1 MWHVRYEAE
10 GAPVSVIYCHCNSC
24 RKHTGAPVV
33 ALAGFKREQVRF
45 THSERTIY
53 YSSSGVDRG
62 FCCPSQILIR
72 VKFKLLLAT
81 HIDGEAY
88 PLIKLVAEKA
98 FQRSG
103 LGL

>member
-45 THSERTIY
+45 THGERTIY
-53 YSSSGVDRG
+53 NSSSGVDRG

-81 HIDGEAY
+81 HIDGEAHLLSELLLTD
-88 PLIKLVAEKA
+88 PFVKL
-98 FQRSG
+98 F
-103 LGL
+103 